1 MSKTHPQDF
10 TCPCCQAL
18 YKLVRIKSD
27 SGAICQTLQCVVCQ
41 HQLASMDSDDMLK
54 YFLVSRP
61 KTKESGNPAKRG

>member
-10 TCPCCQAL
+10 ACPGCQAR
-18 YKLVRIKSD
+18 YKIVRIKSD
-27 SGAICQTLQCVVCQ
+27 SGEIYQALQCMVCQ